1 MRIRDFAE
9 KYGISAETLMSRKCM
24 GDLPSNIFYY
34 PLNSKVMYVDE
45 SFFTRRW
52 AFKNRVKYNN
62 QDMFY
67 LLTEYFSISE
77 LSKCISNMYGGNE
90 LSLNMY
96 FSRSLFAYDHRNTIT
111 ITMLEYRAW
120 KYFKQIERRLKRR
133 GTSIEQM
140 LDIRMNKVNV

>member
-1 MRIRDFAE
+1 MRIRDFAD
-9 KYGISAETLMSRKCM
+9 KYGISADTLMSRKCM
-24 GDLPSNIFYY
+24 GDLPNSIFYY
-34 PLNSKVMYVDE
+34 PLNSKVMYIDE

-52 AFKNRVKYNN
+52 EFKNRVKYNN